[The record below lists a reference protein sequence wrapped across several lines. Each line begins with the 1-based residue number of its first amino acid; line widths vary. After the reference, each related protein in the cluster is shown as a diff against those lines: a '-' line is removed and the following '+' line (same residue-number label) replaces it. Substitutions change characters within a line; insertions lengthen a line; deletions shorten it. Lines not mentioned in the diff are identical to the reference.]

1 MKVSLADAIV
11 PGMAEKQPPDV
22 ARGDRIKYVRTTL
35 LDIKSQEKFA
45 EVLSAEGG
53 TPITRGAVGNW
64 ELGKDVALKNLRLI
78 AELADISLDWLAY
91 EAGERP
97 TKDNR
102 RRAPRNEAEANRVPM
117 VGYVRAGASAAFYA
131 TATDP
136 LDWVAPIEDMTK
148 DTVAV
153 QIQGESLGSFFDTW
167 LVYYDEVRS
176 PVTPDLIGKLCVVG
190 LMDDRVVVKKIKKSK
205 TPGLYNLLSNTGQED
220 IEDVE
225 IIWAARVK
233 QMGPR

>member
-1 MKVSLADAIV
+1 MNTLAKRLAAAREAKHLSQSDLARLVGLKPQAIQAIEAGKVEKPRNILAIA
-11 PGMAEKQPPDV
+11 K
-22 ARGDRIKYVRTTL
+22 
-35 LDIKSQEKFA
+35 
-45 EVLSAEGG
+45 
-53 TPITRGAVGNW
+53 AVGV
-64 ELGKDVALKNLRLI
+64 EPGALLTGDENY
-78 AELADISLDWLAY
+78 SL
-91 EAGERP
+91 
-97 TKDNR
+97 
-102 RRAPRNEAEANRVPM
+102 PREVVPL
-117 VGYVRAGASAAFYA
+117 VGYVRAGATAAFYA
-131 TATDP
+131 PATDP
-136 LDWVAPIEDMTK
+136 LDWVDPIPGMTK

-153 QIQGESLGSFFDTW
+153 QIQGDSLGSIFDTW

-225 IIWAARVK
+225 IIWAAKVK